1 MKLYEAL
8 FILDIQ
14 GKEEGVVEMIGE
26 IESTLQS
33 LGGQFKGTQK
43 MDRRKFENVAGRL
56 DAGYYLGVT
65 FEIDPSKLT
74 ALNQKFALNEK
85 IYRQFYITSKK
96 TEKNNCL
103 K

>member
-26 IESTLQS
+26 IEATIQS
-33 LGGQFKGTQK
+33 VGGNLKGTQK
-43 MDRRKFENVAGRL
+43 MDRRRFENVAGRL

-65 FEIDPSKLT
+65 FELEPSKL
-74 ALNQKFALNEK
+74 ASLNQKFNLNGK
-85 IYRQFYITSKK
+85 IYRQFYIKSKK
-96 TEKNNCL
+96 SKKEIAA
-103 K
+103 